1 MSSAI
6 LKYSLANSS
15 ECSKSQP
22 LQTIWFG
29 LVNAWTNS
37 WYRFLEAFVHICGKK
52 KIEACP
58 SNAVVR
64 VPSPKDRD
72 CMQILGLNIDREMDS
87 SPVLAGGSA
96 ARISAI
102 KTEMQLLQYNNSN
115 THTCCSIEMG
125 KKGECGV
132 AVGARRYGLIYPQ
145 GKHPMNCSSLG
156 EKALLMAEVHR
167 EWPDRFELIRS
178 QR

>member
-37 WYRFLEAFVHICGKK
+37 WYRFLEAFVHICGKQ
-52 KIEACP
+52 IEACP

-96 ARISAI
+96 VKMSAI

-115 THTCCSIEMG
+115 THTRCSIEMG
-125 KKGECGV
+125 KKGEYGV
-132 AVGARRYGLIYPQ
+132 AVGARRYGLIYLQ
-145 GKHPMNCSSLG
+145 GKHPVNCNSLG
-156 EKALLMAEVHR
+156 EKALLMPVVSR
-167 EWPDRFELIRS
+167 EWPDRFELIT
-178 QR
+178 

>member
-1 MSSAI
+1 MSSAL

-37 WYRFLEAFVHICGKK
+37 WYRFLEAFVHICGKQ
-52 KIEACP
+52 IEACP

-96 ARISAI
+96 VRISAI

-115 THTCCSIEMG
+115 THTRCRYTLTDLLGTPVQLLFSATVKSDSHMHTHADIV
-125 KKGECGV
+125 KKTC
-132 AVGARRYGLIYPQ
+132 R
-145 GKHPMNCSSLG
+145 SLN
-156 EKALLMAEVHR
+156 
-167 EWPDRFELIRS
+167 
-178 QR
+178 